1 MLKVCVLLFA
11 FFTCSLA
18 TFGDL
23 SSNVYNSITSN
34 GPEWYIGGM
43 RGLWFGFYRGFFHEQ
58 KTPESQCL
66 SDGAKDEMVGLVHFV
81 MNGELSDIFSVY
93 DDAKTLYYNNKDHC
107 GQWDI
112 IQTVK
117 SKCTDQDCNFV
128 KLLGNLFAKNVF
140 ETLGDISVVVDSVL
154 HFRFTGL
161 TKEQIYEQTLS
172 LGKHLGSLIASVI
185 DIHGDEQ

>member
-1 MLKVCVLLFA
+1 MIKVFTLLLT
-11 FFTCSLA
+11 FFTSSLA
-18 TFGDL
+18 TFSDF

-66 SDGAKDEMVGLVHFV
+66 SDAAKQEMAGLVHFV
-81 MNGELSDIFSVY
+81 MNGELSDIFIAA
-93 DDAKTLYYNNKDHC
+93 DDAKALFYNNKDHC

-112 IQTVK
+112 IQAVK
-117 SKCTDQDCNFV
+117 EKCANQDCKFIT
-128 KLLGNLFAKNVF
+128 LLSNLFAKNVF
-140 ETLGDISVVVDSVL
+140 ETLGDISVLVDSVL

-161 TKEQIYEQTLS
+161 TKE
-172 LGKHLGSLIASVI
+172 
-185 DIHGDEQ
+185 